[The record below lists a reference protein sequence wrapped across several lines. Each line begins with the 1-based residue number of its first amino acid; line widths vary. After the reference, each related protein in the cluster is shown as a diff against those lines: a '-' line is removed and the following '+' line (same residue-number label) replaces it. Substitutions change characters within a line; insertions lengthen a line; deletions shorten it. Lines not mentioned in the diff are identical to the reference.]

1 MPEHRERSRAAGG
14 HGNYENRKYSFCFFP
29 APGGPDGSDEFQH
42 AAFKG
47 NKKKRR
53 KQRGRRG
60 SAAGIQEAAKNPK
73 LRNRHA
79 NAAKR

>member
-1 MPEHRERSRAAGG
+1 MLFLLFPCAGLA
-14 HGNYENRKYSFCFFP
+14 RMSFF
-29 APGGPDGSDEFQH
+29 GGGSDAKDAFQH

-47 NKKKRR
+47 SKKKRQ

-60 SAAGIQEAAKNPK
+60 SAAGIQEAAKNPE
-73 LRNRHA
+73 LRNRYA